1 MLLWRRLEIQE
12 MVTVYFEPNLVNM
25 RLLDVN
31 RNVRMLPRQDREC
44 DQHQC
49 AVKWRIEVTRHTLH
63 VTRHLTA
70 VLK

>member
-49 AVKWRIEVTRHTLH
+49 VVKWRIEVTRHP
-63 VTRHLTA
+63 TA